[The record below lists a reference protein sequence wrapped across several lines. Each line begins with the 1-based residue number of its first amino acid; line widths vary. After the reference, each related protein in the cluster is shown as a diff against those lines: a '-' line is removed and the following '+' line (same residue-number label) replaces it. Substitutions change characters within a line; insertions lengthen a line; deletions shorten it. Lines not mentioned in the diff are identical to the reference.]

1 MLKGGVA
8 GLLMRQQSQ
17 QNIYYMTN
25 HLGHVYGGGVAGL
38 LMRQQSQQNIYYMT
52 NHLGHVYGVFDQAG
66 ERLSQRG
73 YSPYG

>member
-1 MLKGGVA
+1 MLK
-8 GLLMRQQSQ
+8 
-17 QNIYYMTN
+17 
-25 HLGHVYGGGVAGL
+25 GGVAGL